1 MLTLSYYARP
11 QEEKIQ
17 MNTRIPLLRLAPEIW
32 KYQTLTKLFLIPLL
46 AASRMIFPA
55 FLADGYRAFFDGWL
69 RTLFFSLL
77 LLLFALYAF
86 VDLNVKILYAGNMM
100 DGEKEPVFSTLKKAV
115 AAVPKCGFF
124 AFFYM
129 ALLSALTAAAP
140 ILFHTPNL
148 PPSAYLAYAAVA
160 LAFAVRGLTRI
171 FGLHGVLLDGL
182 TVREAR
188 RGAKA
193 LMKFRWRDFLSL
205 NAAYGLSALS
215 FLTLAGVLLF
225 ISPLSLGALFLP
237 GRYTATTARSLM
249 ILALMLNAALVGALS
264 LLATPCYVLRMT
276 RLYRNFTKKASG
288 AIPKRPGESHPAL
301 AALAFFYILEIAAL
315 SSQTAYRLDD
325 YFPPLTQTRII
336 AHRGGG
342 NRNAENTLS
351 GLETAIALGA
361 YGSEIDIQRTL
372 DGHYIVN
379 HDPTFRRLAGES
391 RAPEEMTL
399 EEVKALRYPVPTL
412 EEMLDAARGRIRLFI
427 ELKGAT
433 ADLQMCDDTVNMILE
448 RSMAEQ
454 TVVISFEHDLI
465 SYIEDNW
472 PEIRTGCLTSLAR
485 RNPASYHCDYLGLEE
500 VAATESMIR
509 GAHAQGKKAFVWTP
523 NDPDALERF
532 LTADADAVIT
542 DNVAQALKTLDSLNR
557 ENDLGRILDAFR

>member
-1 MLTLSYYARP
+1 
-11 QEEKIQ
+11 

-32 KYQTLTKLFLIPLL
+32 KCQTLTKLLLIPLL
-46 AASRMIFPA
+46 AAFRMAFPA
-55 FLADGYRAFFDGWL
+55 FLSDGFRAFSESWL
-69 RTLFFSLL
+69 RTLFFSLFIV
-77 LLLFALYAF
+77 LFALCAL
-86 VDLNVKILYAGNMM
+86 VDLNVKILYAGSVM
-100 DGEKEPVFSTLKKAV
+100 DGVKESFFTTLKRAV
-115 AAVPKCGFF
+115 AGVPKCGFR
-124 AFFYM
+124 AFLYM
-129 ALLSALTAAAP
+129 ALLCALAAAAP
-140 ILFHTPNL
+140 TLFHTPNL
-148 PPSAYLAYAAVA
+148 PPWAYGAYAAIA

-171 FGLHGVLLDGL
+171 FGLQGVLLDGL
-182 TVREAR
+182 GVREAR
-188 RGAKA
+188 RNAKA
-193 LMKFRWRDFLSL
+193 LLKFRGRDFLSL
-205 NAAYGLSALS
+205 NASYCLSAFA

-225 ISPLSLGALFLP
+225 VSPLSLGALLLP
-237 GRYTATTARSLM
+237 GRYAPTTARSLM
-249 ILALMLNAALVGALS
+249 VLALMLNAALVGGLS
-264 LLATPCYVLRMT
+264 LLATPCYVLRT
-276 RLYRNFTKKASG
+276 ARLYRNFTRKSSG

-301 AALAFFYILEIAAL
+301 AALAFFYVLEIAAL

-342 NRNAENTLS
+342 DRNAENTLS

-399 EEVKALRYPVPTL
+399 AEVKALRYPVPTL
-412 EEMLDAARGRIRLFI
+412 EQMLDAARGRIRLFI

-433 ADLQMCDDTVNMILE
+433 ADLQMCDDVVDMILGRGME
-448 RSMAEQ
+448 EQ
-454 TVVISFEHDLI
+454 AVVISFEHNLI

-485 RNPASYHCDYLGLEE
+485 RNPASYRCDYLGLEE